1 MHNINTLYDHSI
13 LVLLQ
18 YWTKKLNCICWVLPA
33 CIVLVRTKPF
43 MANWG
48 EIEVKLKQKRPI
60 WFSVVRPGV
69 APLQTC
75 KSAAKTR
82 KLASR
87 EYKQKWGPR
96 EERKRRQ
103 NQPERTLNTGNLLF
117 YFQRFF
123 QYWVDYVYSG
133 YLRTIYIND
142 LPSFSGSG
150 LAQRSWLA
158 DYLCYQ
164 YPLLTNLPIN
174 SIVIGKKSGVGGR
187 RRGWIQEA

>member
-1 MHNINTLYDHSI
+1 MANRRTDRRTTSRQLVSNIGGQKRIRSSRAVSAIAGKKRHNINTLYDHSI

-87 EYKQKWGPR
+87 EYKQKWGMAAGRTKAPTESIR
-96 EERKRRQ
+96 EDSKYRESSFLFPKVLSILGGLCVLWLS
-103 NQPERTLNTGNLLF
+103 PDNLH
-117 YFQRFF
+117 
-123 QYWVDYVYSG
+123 
-133 YLRTIYIND
+133 
-142 LPSFSGSG
+142 
-150 LAQRSWLA
+150 
-158 DYLCYQ
+158 
-164 YPLLTNLPIN
+164 
-174 SIVIGKKSGVGGR
+174 
-187 RRGWIQEA
+187 